1 MGMLHR
7 MSGTCV
13 PRPQQ
18 SSRTEWE
25 RGEGGQGRVGRT
37 EQSCRPRVRSTAW
50 GGCSEPEDSN
60 SLPSLGLPC
69 WLSW

>member
-18 SSRTEWE
+18 SIRTEWG
-25 RGEGGQGRVGRT
+25 RGEGCQGRVGRT
-37 EQSCRPRVRSTAW
+37 EQSYRPRVLSTA
-50 GGCSEPEDSN
+50 
-60 SLPSLGLPC
+60 LGEL
-69 WLSW
+69 LGA